1 MRKMILW
8 MMSILVVGVLVACGG
23 EDSSD
28 PADELLALEVD
39 FIVPEQVEVGETV
52 ELLAEVTYGED
63 LEKDAVVRF
72 EVWEQ
77 EDEERENSVMLE
89 AENNG
94 DGTYTAEYTFE
105 EEGIYEMYAHTDA
118 HNLHTMPKKQIIV
131 GDAE

>member
-118 HNLHTMPKKQIIV
+118 HNLHTMPKKQMIV

>member
-1 MRKMILW
+1 
-8 MMSILVVGVLVACGG
+8 MSILVVVVLSACGG
-23 EDSSD
+23 DESSD

-39 FIVPEQVEVGETV
+39 FIVPEQVDVGETV
-52 ELLAEVTYGED
+52 ELLAEVTYGEE
-63 LEKDAVVRF
+63 LETDAVVRF
-72 EVWEQ
+72 EIWEQ

-118 HNLHTMPKKQIIV
+118 NNLHTMPKKQIIV
-131 GDAE
+131 GDSE

>member
-1 MRKMILW
+1 MLMVMAILCLAII
-8 MMSILVVGVLVACGG
+8 SACGG
-23 EDSSD
+23 ESSESSD

-39 FIVPEQVEVGETV
+39 FIVPEQVDVGETV

-63 LEKDAVVRF
+63 LESDAVVRF
-72 EVWEQ
+72 EIWEA
-77 EDEERENSVMLE
+77 EDEERENSVMLD

-105 EEGIYEMYAHTDA
+105 EEGTYEMYAHTDA

-131 GDAE
+131 GDSK